1 MALHVFVIK
10 ETELEDPQDLRAG
23 SGKSSNSTNERK
35 NMSTKT
41 LRKRIALVAVAALGA
56 GVLSVAPANAGDND
70 APGTGGGEA
79 TADVLNIG
87 TTSPTAGKA
96 VIAGTSL
103 AASVGLVAVSDLAGT
118 RVAGTTQTAVLLRTG
133 TLSVYTGAP
142 GASAIA
148 AITVEGGT
156 ISETTTGVINSSSTA
171 AAAAA
176 NTVLGA
182 AIKPSSGASTMIVR
196 LYTGATSGAFA
207 TATAAATSPTLGTL
221 KGQITVT
228 IASDSESGV
237 MVPSKSKLYY
247 SDAAAGGTDNGLS
260 ADADA
265 ATLDLGGLGC
275 INVQLNDGYGQD
287 ITSTTG
293 LLTATATNNAVLAFA
308 ASNCA
313 AGTVPGSAFQ
323 AGSTATPA
331 DVVLSVAA
339 PSSAPLSTTVTISYN
354 GVVVGTKSF
363 VIRGKV
369 SKVTISGG
377 TIGKSAGGANA
388 AAGSV
393 KFEDAAGNTVYPTSS
408 STVYPLTSNTFLIST
423 TAAAT
428 KIASAAIDGTIV
440 PSATTGVT
448 GAYQFTCN
456 AGAYG
461 SEAFSMMYVNTDASI
476 VTSNTVTNSCAGTP
490 VSYTA
495 GWDKAKYTPGEL
507 MKLSITVR
515 DSKGNL
521 ANDYTAIGTATATS
535 DPVFDGA
542 PNAGV
547 NIGTL
552 KDGLDVPVTGV
563 LEYKFI
569 AGTTEGTFAS
579 LISLPD
585 LNSSL
590 TGQVAQ
596 TATYT
601 IAAATGAVSMADVL
615 KAIVSLIA
623 SINKQIAALQKALLK
638 K

>member
-1 MALHVFVIK
+1 MIVRLY
-10 ETELEDPQDLRAG
+10 T
-23 SGKSSNSTNERK
+23 
-35 NMSTKT
+35 
-41 LRKRIALVAVAALGA
+41 
-56 GVLSVAPANAGDND
+56 
-70 APGTGGGEA
+70 A
-79 TADVLNIG
+79 T
-87 TTSPTAGKA
+87 
-96 VIAGTSL
+96 
-103 AASVGLVAVSDLAGT
+103 
-118 RVAGTTQTAVLLRTG
+118 VAG
-133 TLSVYTGAP
+133 
-142 GASAIA
+142 
-148 AITVEGGT
+148 
-156 ISETTTGVINSSSTA
+156 GVFTTA

-176 NTVLGA
+176 
-182 AIKPSSGASTMIVR
+182 
-196 LYTGATSGAFA
+196 
-207 TATAAATSPTLGTL
+207 SPTLGTL

-228 IASDSESGV
+228 IASGSEAGV

-247 SDAAAGGTDNGLS
+247 SDATVDSTDDGQS

-265 ATLDLGGLGC
+265 ASLNLGGLGC
-275 INVQLNDGYGQD
+275 INIQLNDGYGQD

-308 ASNCA
+308 AADCA
-313 AGTVPGSAFQ
+313 AGTVAGSAFL
-323 AGSTATPA
+323 GTTSPA
-331 DVVLSVAA
+331 DVVLSVSA
-339 PSSAPLSTTVTISYN
+339 PSSAPLSTTVTVSWN

-377 TIGKSAGGANA
+377 TIGKVAGGANA

-408 STVYPLTSNTFLIST
+408 STPYPLNSSTFLIST
-423 TAAAT
+423 TAANT

-440 PSATTGVT
+440 PNASTGVT

-461 SEAFSMMYVNTDASI
+461 SEAFSMMYVNNDGTI

-490 VSYTA
+490 ASYTA
-495 GWDKAKYTPGEL
+495 KWDKDKYTPGEL
-507 MKLSITVR
+507 MKLQITVR

-521 ANDYTAIGTATATS
+521 SSDYDAIGTGTASS

-542 PNAGV
+542 PNGGV

-569 AGTTEGTFAS
+569 AGTTEGTFAT
-579 LISLPD
+579 LISLPN
-585 LNSSL
+585 LNSAL
-590 TGQVAQ
+590 TGQTAQ

-601 IAAATGAVSMADVL
+601 VAAATAATSMADVL

>member
-1 MALHVFVIK
+1 
-10 ETELEDPQDLRAG
+10 
-23 SGKSSNSTNERK
+23 
-35 NMSTKT
+35 MSTKT

-56 GVLSVAPANAGDND
+56 GVLSVAPANAAPND
-70 APGTGGGEA
+70 APGTAGGEA
-79 TADVLNIG
+79 AAGVLNIG

-96 VIAGTSL
+96 VIAATSL
-103 AASVGLVAVSDLAGT
+103 AASVGLVAVGDLAGT
-118 RVAGTTQTAVLLRTG
+118 RVAGTTQTAVLLSTG

-142 GASAIA
+142 GSSTIA
-148 AITVEGGT
+148 AITVDGGT
-156 ISETTTGVINSSSTA
+156 ISENTAGVTPAGNTSV
-171 AAAAA
+171 AAAA
-176 NTVLGA
+176 NTALGA
-182 AIKPSSGASTMIVR
+182 AIRPNSGVSSMTVR

-207 TATAAATSPTLGTL
+207 TATAAATSPSLGTL
-221 KGQITVT
+221 VGLITVT
-228 IASDSESGV
+228 IASASESGT

-247 SDAAAGGTDNGLS
+247 SDATVDSTDDGQS

-265 ATLDLGGLGC
+265 STLNLGGLGC
-275 INVQLNDGYGQD
+275 VNVQLNDGYSQD

-293 LLTATATNNAVLAFA
+293 ILTATATNNAVLAFA
-308 ASNCA
+308 AADCA
-313 AGTVPGSAFQ
+313 AGTVTGSAFLT
-323 AGSTATPA
+323 GTSPA

-339 PSSAPLSTTVTISYN
+339 PSSAPLSTTVTISWN

-377 TIGKSAGGANA
+377 TLGKAAGGANA

-408 STVYPLTSNTFLIST
+408 STSYPLNSNTFSLST
-423 TAAAT
+423 SADGAL
-428 KIASAAIDGTIV
+428 IASAAIDGTIV
-440 PSATTGVT
+440 PNASTGVT

-461 SEAFSMMYVNTDASI
+461 TEKFSMMYINTDGSI
-476 VTSNTVTNSCAGTP
+476 VTSNTVNNSCTGTP

-495 GWDKAKYTPGEL
+495 KWDKAKYAPGEL
-507 MKLSITVR
+507 MKLQITVK

-521 ANDYTAIGTATATS
+521 SNDYSAIGTSVANT

-552 KDGLDVPVTGV
+552 KDGLDTPVTGV
-563 LEYKFI
+563 LEYRFI

-579 LISLPD
+579 LISLPN
-585 LNSSL
+585 LNSTL

-596 TATYT
+596 TASYT
-601 IAAATGAVSMADVL
+601 IAAATAGVTNADVL

-623 SINKQIAALQKALLK
+623 SINKQIAALQKALLRR
-638 K
+638 